1 MLLSSRGE
9 IMPINRL
16 TNRDNRASTVLTML
30 LLASGIALMPPVAQ
44 AEMPSTKVCTD
55 KENPPKDNVTVG
67 GCLAQDQKMGNCLA
81 CHVIPGGTLPG
92 NVGPPLIGM
101 QQRFPDKSKLRAQ
114 IWDATVANPHSVMPP
129 FGRNKILSDSE
140 IDKIV
145 EFLYTI

>member
-1 MLLSSRGE
+1 
-9 IMPINRL
+9 MPINRL
-16 TNRDNRASTVLTML
+16 TSRDNPVSTVLTIL
-30 LLASGIALMPPVAQ
+30 LLASGISMIPVAAQ
-44 AEMPSTKVCTD
+44 AEMPSAKVCAD
-55 KENPPKDNVTVG
+55 KVNPPKDNVTIG

-81 CHVIPGGTLPG
+81 CHLIPGGTLPG

-114 IWDATVANPHSVMPP
+114 IWDATVSNPHSVMPP
-129 FGRNKILSDSE
+129 FGRNKILTEDQ

>member
-1 MLLSSRGE
+1 MSK
-9 IMPINRL
+9 NRL
-16 TNRDNRASTVLTML
+16 IKYYPGTPTVLL
-30 LLASGIALMPPVAQ
+30 LLACSIALMPAAVR

-67 GCLAQDQKMGNCLA
+67 GCLAQDQKFGNCLA
-81 CHVIPGGTLPG
+81 CHLIPGGTLPG

-101 QQRFPDKSKLRAQ
+101 QQRFPDKAKLRAQ

-129 FGRNKILSDSE
+129 FGRNKILSESQ

-145 EFLYTI
+145 EFLYTL